1 MENLIQDHKRL
12 INELGEVYERNIY
25 KDLESGHRVT
35 GIIGARGVGK
45 TTYIL
50 NYLKKNYGDSSRA
63 LYVSADDIYFS
74 NNNLVDLAEEF
85 VREYDGEILCI
96 DEIHKYPEWSRE
108 LKNIYDKYRKLKV
121 IFSGSSSIDL
131 VKEKYD
137 LSRRAALRYL
147 PGLSFR
153 EYLEMRGKG
162 KFPRLSLEEVVK
174 GKSNKEKAIAKTS
187 NLFPLFKQYLKT
199 GYYPFFKE
207 YSRDK
212 DMYESLEGVIDKII
226 HMDIASYYSLKTS
239 TLSVFKKILYFIHT
253 SPPSSVNINRI
264 ANSLKKDHSDT
275 AKYLEMMRDSGL
287 LRFLLVDKKGHA
299 LLRNTEKI
307 YINNTNLVKALEN
320 TTGKESEEGGAR
332 ELFVISSLED
342 ASLKPFY
349 SKVGDVSCADYTF
362 EIGGRGKDF
371 SQLKGK
377 KNSYLVCDD
386 ILYREPGKIPIYL
399 FGFLN

>member
-12 INELGEVYERNIY
+12 LDELGEVYQRNIY
-25 KDLESGHRVT
+25 KELKSDHRIT

-50 NYLKKNYGDSSRA
+50 DYLKKNYADSSRA
-63 LYVSADDIYFS
+63 LYISADDIYFS
-74 NNNLVDLAEEF
+74 NNNLVDLAEKF

-96 DEIHKYPEWSRE
+96 DEIHKYPGWSRE

-137 LSRRAALRYL
+137 LSRRAALRHL

-153 EYLEMRGKG
+153 EYLEMKGKG
-162 KFPRLSLEEVVK
+162 EFPRMSLNEIVK
-174 GKSNKEKAIAKTS
+174 GKSSKENAIAKTS
-187 NLFPLFKQYLKT
+187 DLFPLFKQYLKI

-207 YSRDK
+207 YSNEK

-239 TLSVFKKILYFIHT
+239 TLNVFKKILYFIHT
-253 SPPSSVNINRI
+253 SPPSSININRI
-264 ANSLKKDHSDT
+264 AKSLGKDHSDT
-275 AKYLEMMRDSGL
+275 ANYLEMMRASGL

-320 TTGKESEEGGAR
+320 TTGKDSEAGTVR

-342 ASLKPFY
+342 ASLRPFY
-349 SKVGDVSCADYTF
+349 SKIGDLSCNGYTF
-362 EIGGRGKDF
+362 EIGGEGKDF
-371 SQLKGK
+371 SRLKNK
-377 KNSYLVCDD
+377 KNSYLICDD
-386 ILYREPGKIPIYL
+386 ILYREPGKIPMYL
-399 FGFLN
+399 FGFLY